1 MLIPIKVKKKH
12 KKDITTNLLL
22 KFATS
27 ICTGNVIRIKVTKN
41 AVREMP
47 RKINIVTNVIHYKN
61 KVSTL
66 QNKFEG
72 YVE

>member
-1 MLIPIKVKKKH
+1 MYRKCH
-12 KKDITTNLLL
+12 KNKSAFVYT
-22 KFATS
+22 
-27 ICTGNVIRIKVTKN
+27 VTKN

-47 RKINIVTNVIHYKN
+47 RKMNIVTNVIHYKN

-72 YVE
+72 YGE